1 MYFSSVFHMRVICCG
16 LVSRIKTMPC
26 CRNRL
31 LFILSNISVS
41 QPTPRYLRRFAAATT
56 PTHFL
61 HTLTFRGLIRLRRKA
76 YRPQCKFMPLV
87 YKTSKNCLPKSTP
100 CPPPQPHSTDSLPR
114 LWICSR
120 PPKGT
125 AASCKPIA
133 PRPSVSP
140 T

>member
-16 LVSRIKTMPC
+16 LVSPIKTMPC
-26 CRNRL
+26 CRNHL
-31 LFILSNISVS
+31 LLILSNISVS

-76 YRPQCKFMPLV
+76 ATPPPRFMPLV

-100 CPPPQPHSTDSLPR
+100 CPPPRPRSTDSPPTPWKCSKPPR
-114 LWICSR
+114 EI
-120 PPKGT
+120 T
-125 AASCKPIA
+125 ASCTPIA
-133 PRPSVSP
+133 PRPNV
-140 T
+140 